1 VFGLPN
7 WSEIGKLPA
16 EIREQ
21 LDAEGVIFTAG
32 KVGISKHFSGH
43 VPGVFSASGVSR
55 YSGGFGFSAARIVAT
70 FPARGDANL
79 RSIDCSWDSNKGP
92 ATATITS
99 KGLVIDIAL
108 HGVDPA
114 FSGTMKLNYKKKIPD
129 EVLQQLPTSTL
140 HFSVE
145 PVFVYRAA
153 GVRPRSPRT

>member
-1 VFGLPN
+1 MFGLRN

-16 EIREQ
+16 ALREQ
-21 LDAEGVIFTAG
+21 LEGEGVIFTAG
-32 KVGISKHFSGH
+32 KVGISRHLSGH
-43 VPGVFSASGVSR
+43 VPGLFSSSGVSR
-55 YSGGFGFSAARIVAT
+55 YTGGFGFSAARVVAT

-79 RSIDCSWDSNKGP
+79 RSIDCSWDANKGP

-99 KGLVIDIAL
+99 KGLLIDIAL

-114 FSGTMKLNYKKKIPD
+114 FSGTMKLNYRKKIPD

-140 HFSVE
+140 RFPVD

-153 GVRPRSPRT
+153 GVRPRSPGS